1 MEILINKI
9 ANKIIDYNLL
19 DKLIYLTFTV
29 LLLTAVI
36 VFISSVSMKV
46 TLQVCFVLYFILQY
60 LELNR

>member
-1 MEILINKI
+1 MKALIDKMGN
-9 ANKIIDYNLL
+9 IIINYNIL

-29 LLLTAVI
+29 LLLTAVM

-46 TLQVCFVLYFILQY
+46 TFQVCFVLYFILQY

>member
-1 MEILINKI
+1 MKALIDKMGN
-9 ANKIIDYNLL
+9 IIINYNIL